1 LISGLQKLTS
11 RHTVRPM
18 SLPASLTALSRD
30 EVVKLVLTQQR
41 QIAELMVKV
50 EALQVEVERLKRE
63 GQRPAAPFSEGTR
76 VAAPKKPGRKPGKGP
91 FRCRVAPERA
101 SLPVSPIEV
110 PVTLSACP
118 ACGGQLVAV
127 GVEVA
132 STTELPEAVR
142 PQVRQFHVAVSRCRA
157 CGRRVR
163 GQHPDL
169 APDQYGATAHRVG
182 ERVMA
187 SAHALHYG
195 IGVPLRK
202 VPAVLR
208 ELTGVQ
214 VTQSALTQDAQRRAA
229 GSVGRAYEQLRARV
243 PEAQTVHTDD
253 TGWRVGGEPAHLM
266 AFETAAATVYQIRA
280 RHRNEEVREVVP
292 AAYEG
297 VLVTDRGR
305 SYDAIELAGVRQ
317 QKCLAHIQRTLS
329 EVLAQQQGKARAFG
343 SRLKGLLGQAL
354 DLWHGYHQGNRQGF
368 AAHAQLL
375 HHAITH
381 HLRDRRLK
389 DPANQR
395 LLNELGW
402 HHDRGNLLRFLD
414 DPGIEPTNNRAERAL
429 RPAVIARKVSQ
440 CSKNTRGAQAFA
452 AFTSVIRT
460 LARTGTDSLVEGL
473 LHVFHS
479 AQMPDASAEACHQ
492 SR

>member
-1 LISGLQKLTS
+1 MPVPSDLTG
-11 RHTVRPM
+11 
-18 SLPASLTALSRD
+18 LSRD
-30 EVVKLVLTQQR
+30 DLLRVITEQQR
-41 QIAELMVKV
+41 QIAELAARVA
-50 EALQVEVERLKRE
+50 ALQAEVERLKRE
-63 GQRPAAPFSEGTR
+63 GNRPVAPFSKGTR
-76 VAAPKKPGRKPGKGP
+76 VATPKKPGRKRGQGS
-91 FRCRVAPERA
+91 FAHRAAPLA
-101 SLPVSPIEV
+101 GALTAPLSEV
-110 PVTLSACP
+110 PVTLTACP
-118 ACGGQLVAV
+118 SCGGRLVAA

-132 STTELPEAVR
+132 SLTDLPEAVR
-142 PQVRQFHVAVSRCRA
+142 PHVRQFRVAVARCTA
-157 CGRRVR
+157 CGQRVR

-229 GSVGRAYEQLRARV
+229 GSVGAAYEQLRARV
-243 PEAQTVHTDD
+243 PEAAAVHTDD
-253 TGWRVGGEPAHLM
+253 TGWRVGGEPAQLM
-266 AFETAAATVYQIRA
+266 AFETGAVTVYQIRE
-280 RHRNEEVREVVP
+280 RHRNDEVREVVP
-292 AAYEG
+292 ADYAG

-305 SYDAIELAGVRQ
+305 SYDAIELAAVRQ
-317 QKCLAHIQRTLS
+317 QKCLAHIQGSLS
-329 EVLAQQQGKARAFG
+329 EVLEHQRGKARAFG
-343 SRLKGLLGQAL
+343 RQLKGLLRQAM
-354 DLWHGYHQGNRQGF
+354 DLWHDYHQGKRRGF
-368 AAHAQLL
+368 AAQAQQL
-375 HHAITH
+375 HNAITH
-381 HLRDRRLK
+381 HLRDRPLT
-389 DPANQR
+389 DPDNRR

-414 DPGIEPTNNRAERAL
+414 DPRIEPTNNRAERAL

-440 CSKNTRGAQAFA
+440 CSKNARGAQTFA

-460 LARTGTDSLVEGL
+460 LAKTGTASLVEGL

-479 AQMPDASAEACHQ
+479 AKMPDVSAKVCP
-492 SR
+492 

>member
-1 LISGLQKLTS
+1 
-11 RHTVRPM
+11 M
-18 SLPASLTALSRD
+18 SLPPPLTALGRD
-30 EVVKLVLTQQR
+30 DLVKLVLTQQH
-41 QIAELMVKV
+41 QIAELTAKV
-50 EALQVEVERLKRE
+50 EALQAEVERLQRE
-63 GQRPAAPFSEGTR
+63 GQRPAAPFSKGTR
-76 VAAPKKPGRKPGKGP
+76 VAAPQKPGRKPGKGL
-91 FRCRVAPERA
+91 FRYRAAPERTP
-101 SLPVSPIEV
+101 LPVSPIEV
-110 PVTLSACP
+110 SVMLSACP
-118 ACGGQLVAV
+118 NCGGRLVA
-127 GVEVA
+127 EKAEWA
-132 STTELPEAVR
+132 SITDLPEAVQ
-142 PQVRQFHVAVSRCRA
+142 PHVRRFRVAVSRCRA
-157 CGRRVR
+157 CGQRVR

-208 ELTGVQ
+208 ALTGVQ
-214 VTQSALTQDAQRRAA
+214 LTQSAVTQDARRRVA
-229 GSVGRAYEQLRARV
+229 GSVGAVYAQLRARV
-243 PEAQTVHTDD
+243 PEAAAVHTDD

-266 AFETAAATVYQIRA
+266 AFETAAVTVYQVRA

-292 AAYEG
+292 AEYAG

-305 SYDAIELAGVRQ
+305 SYDALALAGVRQ

-329 EVLAQQQGKARAFG
+329 EVLEQQQGKARAFG

-354 DLWHGYHQGNRQGF
+354 DLWHGYHQGTRRGF
-368 AAHAQLL
+368 AAHAQHLR
-375 HHAITH
+375 HAITH

-389 DPANQR
+389 DPDNQR

-414 DPGIEPTNNRAERAL
+414 DPRIEPTNNRAERAL

-440 CSKNTRGAQAFA
+440 CSKNPRGAQTFA
-452 AFTSVIRT
+452 AFTSVVRT
-460 LARTGTDSLVEGL
+460 LARTGTDSIVEGL

-479 AQMPDASAEACHQ
+479 AQMPDASVAACYP